1 MCAVA
6 HTNVP
11 HAQVNIIITQAIGV
25 APGQQPAL
33 LAEKL
38 QQLAQAPALAE
49 ILTLSGLTLAQ
60 SSKPQIINL
69 SAAAAAGF
77 GGNAALA
84 AATEAAAAGLG
95 GPARGSS
102 SDSSSI
108 SAGKGGSEGGG
119 AAVATPAV
127 IGVAVAVAVSVVAVC
142 VAAVVIVVVKQRAKQ
157 ARAAAAADD
166 QLPKSSKVRMLHVCE
181 MRGMQARWPLH
192 CSFIVSLCT
201 DVC

>member
-1 MCAVA
+1 LLVSTC
-6 HTNVP
+6 P
-11 HAQVNIIITQAIGV
+11 CLQVNIIITQAVGA
-25 APGQQPAL
+25 APGQQPTV

-77 GGNAALA
+77 GGSAALA
-84 AATEAAAAGLG
+84 AAAEAATAGLG

-102 SDSSSI
+102 TDSSGVV
-108 SAGKGGSEGGG
+108 AGKGGSEGGG
-119 AAVATPAV
+119 AGVATPAV

-142 VAAVVIVVVKQRAKQ
+142 VAAVVIVVVKQRAKH

-166 QLPKSSKVRMLHVCE
+166 QLPKSSKVRMLHVRE
-181 MRGMQARWPLH
+181 MGGVHARWPFQLQL
-192 CSFIVSLCT
+192 SRIVPLCT